1 MAYLIDTDIIIY
13 SIKKSKTVQNNFRKY
28 AYEPKFI
35 SIVTYGELLYGA
47 KRSVNQEKNLAVI
60 RRISELFPMIDISR
74 SIMETFADLKVILE
88 KTGIPIAD
96 LDLLIGASAL
106 SMNLILVTNNIRHF
120 ERVPGLHLENWAS
133 PANSEGR
140 I

>member
-1 MAYLIDTDIIIY
+1 MAFLIDTDIIIY
-13 SIKKSKTVQNNFRKY
+13 SIKKTKAVQNNFRKY
-28 AYEPKFI
+28 AIEPKFI

-47 KRSVNQEKNLAVI
+47 QKSVNPEKNLAVI

-74 SIMETFADLKVILE
+74 SIMETFADLKVVLE
-88 KTGIPIAD
+88 QTGTPIAD

-106 SMNLILVTNNIRHF
+106 SMNLTLVTNNIKHF
-120 ERVPGLHLENWAS
+120 KRIHGLHLENWA
-133 PANSEGR
+133 